1 MLACLHSCVIVVWL
15 AGWSPFT
22 REREPDTGGPV
33 KLAGDIRGRPTPD
46 KQALTRNRERATGR
60 ATVERMTSRLSV
72 QSDVLLQV
80 LRNASGD
87 WLTRSSIARRL
98 RKRRLSAY
106 DIAMLE
112 ILQEKG
118 LVEIQHRENRTPIG
132 YEFVYSATERNVS
145 DERAGS
151 GQGGG

>member
-1 MLACLHSCVIVVWL
+1 M
-15 AGWSPFT
+15 
-22 REREPDTGGPV
+22 ERT
-33 KLAGDIRGRPTPD
+33 
-46 KQALTRNRERATGR
+46 
-60 ATVERMTSRLSV
+60 TSRLSV
-72 QSDVLLQV
+72 QSNLLLRV
-80 LRNASGD
+80 LRSAEGD

-132 YEFVYSATERNVS
+132 YEFVYSAREHNAA
-145 DERAGS
+145 EGS
-151 GQGGG
+151 IEPR